1 MDAELREDLRE
12 DDASEDMFAP
22 GSDLASVSQE
32 EQPSDLASVSQEE
45 QPSGEQAWPSV
56 KCCVFEHR
64 VYMYTF

>member
-12 DDASEDMFAP
+12 DDASEDLFAP
-22 GSDLASVSQE
+22 G
-32 EQPSDLASVSQEE
+32 SDLASVSQEE